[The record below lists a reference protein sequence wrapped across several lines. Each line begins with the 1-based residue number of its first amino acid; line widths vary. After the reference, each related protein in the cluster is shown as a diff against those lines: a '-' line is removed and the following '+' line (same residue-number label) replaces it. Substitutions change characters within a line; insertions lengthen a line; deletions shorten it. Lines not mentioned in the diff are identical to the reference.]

1 VKAKVALSG
10 VDSEDLSK
18 VRRKLVSLESKFT
31 EKYFKQIFEL
41 LPEALRPEKRKK
53 FKVYDGMN
61 NIFNLAYEVLQWK
74 VHRAII
80 RAKLEPFLWFLHSIQ
95 FGKPSLVCDIQEL
108 YRYLVDDFVIQ
119 FCQGLK
125 GRDFTVK
132 SESVSRKRK
141 GKREYLN
148 DAETSRLMK
157 ELQAYFEST
166 VEIPLIRHGSNQ
178 RIETLINE
186 EALLLARYLRGEL
199 ETWIPSTRETTFEQ
213 TLIQ

>member
-1 VKAKVALSG
+1 MKAKVALSG

-53 FKVYDGMN
+53 FKAYDGMN

-80 RAKLEPFLWFLHSIQ
+80 RAKLEPFLGFLHSIQ

-119 FCQGLK
+119 FCQDLK
-125 GRDFTVK
+125 ERDFTVK
-132 SESVSRKRK
+132 SESVSQKRK
-141 GKREYLN
+141 GEREYLN
-148 DAETSRLMK
+148 DAQTRRMMR
-157 ELQAYFEST
+157 ELERFFESR
-166 VEIPLIRHGSNQ
+166 VEIPLIRHGNKQ

-186 EALLLARYLRGEL
+186 EALLLAKYLRDEQNI
-199 ETWIPSTRETTFEQ
+199 WAPRISTMYFT
-213 TLIQ
+213 